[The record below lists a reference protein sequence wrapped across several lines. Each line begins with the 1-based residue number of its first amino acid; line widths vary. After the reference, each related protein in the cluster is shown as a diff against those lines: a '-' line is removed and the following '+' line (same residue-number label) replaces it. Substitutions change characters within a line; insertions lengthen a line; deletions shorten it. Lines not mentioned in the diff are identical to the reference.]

1 MNKKG
6 SMELSVNSIVILV
19 IAIVLLGLILGFVKS
34 KFSDLDKQLTNN
46 EPEAQ
51 AATPADRLTISR
63 ETVAVSGGEEV
74 VLKVQVYA
82 VRAIT
87 ATGSAAVTPSI
98 KCSDSLALT
107 PVIQAKDVAAG
118 EVGSYIMKV
127 KIPAVAKGKYLCSL
141 NVAFPVTTTS
151 PPDPAINLEKDIVI
165 EVQ

>member
-34 KFSDLDKQLTNN
+34 KFSDLDKQLTNS

-63 ETVAVSGGEEV
+63 ETVAVSGGEEA
-74 VLKVQVYA
+74 VLKMQVYA
-82 VRAIT
+82 VKSIPSTMKPTIT
-87 ATGSAAVTPSI
+87 CDSGMTLSPDVLGKAVS
-98 KCSDSLALT
+98 
-107 PVIQAKDVAAG
+107 QG
-118 EVGSYIMKV
+118 EVGTYTMKL
-127 KIPAVAKGKYLCSL
+127 KIPSIAKGKYLCAL
-141 NVAFPVTTTS
+141 TVDFPSTGGTDTDVT
-151 PPDPAINLEKDIVI
+151 LEKDIVI